1 MFYPVLHSGPLPR
14 RSSRQVKQSKSLVPS
29 TLVLIDE
36 LSFRWSGNRVISI
49 EIDRTGADR

>member
-1 MFYPVLHSGPLPR
+1 MFYPVLDSGPLPR

-29 TLVLIDE
+29 TLVLVDE
-36 LSFRWSGNRVISI
+36 LSFRWNGSRVISI

>member
-29 TLVLIDE
+29 TLVLVDE
-36 LSFRWSGNRVISI
+36 LSFRWNGSRVISS
-49 EIDRTGADR
+49 EINHTGADR